1 MKLQNFKHL
10 NQQHRIEVIHTLS
23 ELLRD
28 ELVLQ
33 LICED
38 FSTYYELSEDLDK
51 ILSEDESPIKLITDL
66 DSDKEVKKESDKK
79 SSEVEDLLNMDTIID
94 KLEKENEENIDVNI
108 KDTKKDKVHL
118 TISSNEK
125 DEELDDDI
133 VNIQLLLRKAEEDIL
148 KDDDIEVNVKDID
161 KANDINV
168 NIMNK
173 KDEDNLSVKV
183 NDKKKSSSNS
193 DISVKIRSN
202 KKKDNDKDS
211 DIVVNLT
218 NLSSND
224 QDDKTTLFMK
234 KRDELIEKAN
244 PNMQLSVCLKIIV
257 DLKKSLDRLIN
268 FIPDEVVL
276 VRTKYIIGDMLDAI
290 LESNELILKDSK
302 KLKNLIYK
310 TFELVVSV
318 NEYITNKYTQLEDKL
333 DKQNKKAEDKQI
345 SKQLNDVEKIEKEK
359 ENDKESLSLDD
370 LDNMISSQEKVPN
383 VNKQKY

>member
-1 MKLQNFKHL
+1 M
-10 NQQHRIEVIHTLS
+10 S